1 MRLRFFVFFLARL
14 SLLGLIRPCSS
25 GRCHGTA
32 SCRSPRRLGADP
44 RTNPWA
50 FGPAVE
56 IKGASMQGWMSH
68 RNKLLSKFTSKFR
81 KVDARGHGCRLT
93 HLKILPVRGF
103 PAKTRTRLDIS
114 RHARSPCSVQAGLRA
129 AVMRSFLR
137 WWGLR
142 CNHRLAGSTMQVPFL
157 TVCVCVRVFGRSGG
171 GEDRPF
177 SVCIAG
183 V

>member
-68 RNKLLSKFTSKFR
+68 RNKLLSNSLRSFEKWKHAATAAGLPTSKSSPSEGFLQ
-81 KVDARGHGCRLT
+81 KHAPDLISADMPVARVVYRRVCGRPLC
-93 HLKILPVRGF
+93 
-103 PAKTRTRLDIS
+103 
-114 RHARSPCSVQAGLRA
+114 A
-129 AVMRSFLR
+129 A
-137 WWGLR
+137 
-142 CNHRLAGSTMQVPFL
+142 
-157 TVCVCVRVFGRSGG
+157 
-171 GEDRPF
+171 F
-177 SVCIAG
+177 SVGGVYCAIIASLL
-183 V
+183 VRCRCRS